1 MYTASLFM
9 LFKSFNTGTIILKLA
24 IMFVNLSV
32 FGSVFALYIYL
43 SYVVWHTHLQ
53 LSYLIGKGRFFFSVT
68 TPIKLLT
75 LSLNFE
81 IKIPT
86 TRASKTT

>member
-1 MYTASLFM
+1 M

-32 FGSVFALYIYL
+32 FGLVFALYIYL

-53 LSYLIGKGRFFFSVT
+53 LSYLTGKGRFFCFSVT
-68 TPIKLLT
+68 TPIRLLT

-86 TRASKTT
+86 SRASETA